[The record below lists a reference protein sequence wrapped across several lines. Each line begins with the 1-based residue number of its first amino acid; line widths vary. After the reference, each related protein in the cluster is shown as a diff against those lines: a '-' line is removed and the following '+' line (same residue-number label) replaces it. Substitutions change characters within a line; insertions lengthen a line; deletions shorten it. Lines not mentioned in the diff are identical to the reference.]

1 MGPDALDI
9 EVERSE
15 EEIRADKVYNVK
27 EYFESKKSG
36 TNFTPID
43 VKTTKRVSVGRELRN
58 SYDRVEHY
66 IKDENNLYSDEV
78 KSSLDRIKTFMDL
91 FLR

>member
-1 MGPDALDI
+1 MGPDGIEI

-15 EEIRADKVYNVK
+15 EEIRADKAYNVK

-36 TNFTPID
+36 TDFTPIE
-43 VKTTKRVSVGRELRN
+43 VKTTKKVPLIRETRR
-58 SYDRVEHY
+58 SFDRVESF
-66 IKDENNLYSDEV
+66 IKEKDIYSEDVREKFEHV
-78 KSSLDRIKTFMDL
+78 KTLMDL

>member
-1 MGPDALDI
+1 MGPDGIEI

-15 EEIRADKVYNVK
+15 EEIRADKAYNVK

-36 TNFTPID
+36 TNFTPIE
-43 VKTTKRVSVGRELRN
+43 VKTTKKVPLIRETRHTF
-58 SYDRVEHY
+58 DRVEHFV
-66 IKDENNLYSDEV
+66 KDKGIYSDEV
-78 KSSLDRIKTFMDL
+78 KSNLEHIKTFMDL